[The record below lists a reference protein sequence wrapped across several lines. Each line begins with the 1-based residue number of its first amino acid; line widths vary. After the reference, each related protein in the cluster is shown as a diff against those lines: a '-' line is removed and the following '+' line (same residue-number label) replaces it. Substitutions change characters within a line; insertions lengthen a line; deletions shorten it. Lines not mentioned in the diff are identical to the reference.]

1 MSRFSNNLI
10 GILNFLTL
18 LLSIP
23 ILVMG
28 VWLHKQSTTECERFL
43 EKPIIALGVFL
54 LVVSLMGLIGA
65 CCRVS
70 WLLWFYLLVMFLLI
84 VLLFAFTIFAFVVT
98 NKGAGEAVSN
108 RGYKEYRL
116 GDYSNW
122 LQNKVTDG
130 SAWKRIR
137 SCLASGKVCEDFQAK
152 YLKDSV
158 EQFHAEQLS
167 ALQVGVRYTV
177 QHTAFLKIFKSGC
190 CKPSEDC
197 GFTYVSPTNWT
208 PGTVNSTNLDCK
220 AWNNDPKILCFD
232 CQSCKAGLLQNLKTD
247 WKKVAVVNI
256 IFLIFLVIVYSIGCC
271 AFRNNRK
278 DNWKRY

>member
-10 GILNFLTL
+10 GLLNFLTL

-108 RGYKEYRL
+108 RGYKEYKL

-130 SAWKRIR
+130 GNWKRIR
-137 SCLASGKVCEDFQAK
+137 SCLVSGKVCDDFQAK
-152 YLKDSV
+152 FGKDSV
-158 EQFHAEQLS
+158 EQFHTEKLS
-167 ALQVGVRYTV
+167 ALQ
-177 QHTAFLKIFKSGC
+177 SGC

>member
-1 MSRFSNNLI
+1 MEPIHWRVKLIRFSNNLI

-98 NKGAGEAVSN
+98 NKGAGEALSN

-122 LQNKVTDG
+122 LQNKVTNG
-130 SAWKRIR
+130 NTWERIR
-137 SCLASGKVCEDFQAK
+137 GCLESGKLCSEYHFKFLNDNIEK
-152 YLKDSV
+152 
-158 EQFHAEQLS
+158 FHAEQLS
-167 ALQVGVRYTV
+167 ALQ
-177 QHTAFLKIFKSGC
+177 
-190 CKPSEDC
+190 
-197 GFTYVSPTNWT
+197 
-208 PGTVNSTNLDCK
+208 
-220 AWNNDPKILCFD
+220 
-232 CQSCKAGLLQNLKTD
+232 
-247 WKKVAVVNI
+247 KK
-256 IFLIFLVIVYSIGCC
+256 
-271 AFRNNRK
+271 
-278 DNWKRY
+278 